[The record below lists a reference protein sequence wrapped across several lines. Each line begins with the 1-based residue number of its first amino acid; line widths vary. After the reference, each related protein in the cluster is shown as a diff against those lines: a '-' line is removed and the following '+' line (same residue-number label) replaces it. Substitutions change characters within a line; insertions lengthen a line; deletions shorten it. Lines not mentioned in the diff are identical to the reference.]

1 MIFALLAM
9 LILAA
14 LCIVIWGGTEDEVG
28 VQAGLGAVGVAPSTV
43 CRQFARWSGNGHEE
57 VES

>member
-28 VQAGLGAVGVAPSTV
+28 VQAGLGAVGGALLAIVIMIILLAAAG
-43 CRQFARWSGNGHEE
+43 R
-57 VES
+57 